1 MHALRR
7 LFLGFIVLAILA
19 APIVAV
25 LNGWIGGKH
34 WPMKRMNVSAPF
46 HFVSPSKVR
55 QIAAPYLKNGFFAVD
70 LGKID
75 QELSR
80 QHWVEQVEVRK
91 QWPDTLIVQIKE
103 YRPVALWNTKQLLAE
118 EGSVF
123 ARPSY
128 AMPPMPQFTGQ
139 EAQAK
144 DILQFYKTTQP
155 LFRTVGL
162 AIKNVSLSERNAWRV
177 ELSDGM
183 VLEVGR
189 NDVEQ
194 RLKRFVRFLPKIKSE
209 ETRRLVHVDLRYT
222 NGFALVWQAKPI
234 QESIQPS
241 PTNIN
246 GHVAI

>member
-19 APIVAV
+19 APIAAV

-55 QIAAPYLKNGFFAVD
+55 QIVAPYLKNGFFAVD

-103 YRPVALWNTKQLLAE
+103 YRPVGLWNTKQLLAE

-123 ARPSY
+123 ARPNY
-128 AMPPMPQFTGQ
+128 ALPLMPQFNGQ
-139 EAQAK
+139 EAESK
-144 DILQFYKTTQP
+144 DILQFYKKTKPMFQA
-155 LFRTVGL
+155 VGL
-162 AIKNVSLSERNAWRV
+162 SIKNISLSERNAWRV

-183 VLEVGR
+183 VVEVGR

-194 RLKRFVRFLPKIKSE
+194 RLKRFIRFLPKIKSE
-209 ETRRLVHVDLRYT
+209 DTRQLVHVDLRYT

-234 QESIQPS
+234 QDTTQTM
-241 PTNIN
+241 PTNTN
-246 GHVAI
+246 GQAAI